1 MTREEIKIKAVLKKK
16 GYLFD
21 PKLMKNCLCF
31 NKYYWKNVEPKKR
44 KTYVHV
50 VFYVHTDTKQVNLT
64 IFTEF
69 TISSTQQLEKY
80 YIVANRVK
88 ADLQEIGLKVN
99 AAEK

>member
-1 MTREEIKIKAVLKKK
+1 MTREQIKIKAALKRK
-16 GYLFD
+16 GYIFD
-21 PKLMKNCLCF
+21 PKLMPICLCF

-50 VFYVHTDTKQVNLT
+50 VFYVYTDTKQVSLT

-80 YIVANRVK
+80 YIVENRVK
-88 ADLQEIGLKVN
+88 GDLQELGLTVIK
-99 AAEK
+99 K

>member
-1 MTREEIKIKAVLKKK
+1 MTREQIKIIASLKKK

-21 PKLMKNCLCF
+21 KKPLINCLCF

-50 VFYVHTDTKQVNLT
+50 VFYLHIDTKQASLT
-64 IFTEF
+64 IFTDFSIQDTNE
-69 TISSTQQLEKY
+69 LEKY

-88 ADLQEIGLKVN
+88 ADLQELGFTVN
-99 AAEK
+99 GSKK

>member
-1 MTREEIKIKAVLKKK
+1 MTREEIKIKAALKKK
-16 GYLFD
+16 GYLLD
-21 PKLMKNCLCF
+21 PKPMQNCLCF

-50 VFYVHTDTKQVNLT
+50 VFYVYTDTKQVSLT

-80 YIVANRVK
+80 YIVENRVK
-88 ADLQEIGLKVN
+88 GDLQELGLTVIK
-99 AAEK
+99 K